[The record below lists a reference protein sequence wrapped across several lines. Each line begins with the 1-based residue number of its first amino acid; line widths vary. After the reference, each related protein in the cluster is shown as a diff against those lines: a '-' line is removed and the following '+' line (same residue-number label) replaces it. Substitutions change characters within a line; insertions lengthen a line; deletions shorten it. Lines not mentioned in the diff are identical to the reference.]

1 MAERFENILN
11 ECIDLVLRG
20 ESVEQ
25 CLARYPEQMGELE
38 PLLRTAVGAREAADV
53 EPRPEFKAQVRYQ
66 TQSRL
71 SAKGQKAEHKR
82 MPVLGWAPRWA
93 MVVAAILLVVVLAGS
108 GTVAASSDSLPG
120 DTLYPVKTATERV
133 QMFFAFSD
141 VAKAKLQAKFAGRR
155 VQEMARLAERGDIER
170 LEGLAVRFKEHLAR
184 IEGLSDQIVAADSQN
199 AAKIAELEEILN
211 RNMARDDAVLEAA
224 YSEAP
229 SSLRPAIQQA
239 RMRLMQ
245 GYQEA
250 IANLSEKENQQP
262 AYGDGEGSWGQSG
275 SDGTGLLDSQALA
288 VPNLAFRA
296 SGVTNGALLSDA
308 EVAEDS
314 VQKVSMNRFTGDLS
328 KGIEGYGQIDGDEVV
343 RRSGINSSQC
353 LA

>member
-11 ECIDLVLRG
+11 ECIDRMLRG

-25 CLARYPEQMGELE
+25 CLARYPEQTRELE

-66 TQSRL
+66 IQSRL
-71 SAKGQKAEHKR
+71 SAKEQRAEHKR
-82 MPVLGWAPRWA
+82 MPVLGWVPRWA
-93 MVVAAILLVVVLAGS
+93 MVVAAILLVVVLAGGS
-108 GTVAASSDSLPG
+108 TVAASSDSLPG

-133 QMFFAFSD
+133 QMLFAFSD
-141 VAKAKLQAKFAGRR
+141 VAKAKLEAKFAGRR
-155 VQEMARLAERGDIER
+155 VQEMARLAERGDTEN
-170 LEGLAVRFKEHLAR
+170 LGDLAVRFEEHLAR
-184 IEGLSDQIVAADSQN
+184 IEGLSARIMAADSEN
-199 AAKIAELEEILN
+199 MAKIADLEEILN
-211 RNMARDDAVLEAA
+211 RNMARDDGVLQAA
-224 YSEAP
+224 YAEAP

-250 IANLSEKENQQP
+250 ITALSEKENQQP

-275 SDGTGLLDSQALA
+275 SDGTGLLSSQALA
-288 VPNLAFRA
+288 VPNLAFSS
-296 SGVTNGALLSDA
+296 SGAANGALLSDA

-314 VQKVSMNRFTGDLS
+314 LQKVFMNRFTSDLS
-328 KGIEGYGQIDGDEVV
+328 KCVESYGQIEGDQVV
-343 RRSGINSSQC
+343 RCSVMNSPQC
-353 LA
+353 LV

>member
-11 ECIDLVLRG
+11 ECIDCVLRG

-25 CLARYPEQMGELE
+25 CLARYPEQTRELE
-38 PLLRTAVGAREAADV
+38 PLLRTAVGAREATGV
-53 EPRPEFKAQVRYQ
+53 EPRPEFKAQARYQ
-66 TQSRL
+66 IQSRL
-71 SAKGQKAEHKR
+71 SAKGQKAEQKR
-82 MPVLGWAPRWA
+82 MPVLGWVPRWA

-108 GTVAASSDSLPG
+108 STVAASSDSLPG

-133 QMFFAFSD
+133 QLFFAFSD
-141 VAKAKLQAKFAGRR
+141 VAKANLQAKFAGRR
-155 VQEMARLAERGDIER
+155 VQEMARLAERGDIES
-170 LEGLAVRFKEHLAR
+170 LEDLAVRFREHLAR
-184 IEGLSDQIVAADSQN
+184 IEGLSDQIMAADSEN

-211 RNMARDDAVLEAA
+211 RNMARDDAVLQAA
-224 YSEAP
+224 YTEAP
-229 SSLRPAIQQA
+229 LSLRPAIQQA

-250 IANLSEKENQQP
+250 IAALNEKENQQP
-262 AYGDGEGSWGQSG
+262 GYGDGEGSWGQSG

-288 VPNLAFRA
+288 VPNLAFSS

-314 VQKVSMNRFTGDLS
+314 LQKVAMNRFTGDLS
-328 KGIEGYGQIDGDEVV
+328 KRIESYGQIDGDEVV
-343 RRSGINSSQC
+343 RHSGINSSQC